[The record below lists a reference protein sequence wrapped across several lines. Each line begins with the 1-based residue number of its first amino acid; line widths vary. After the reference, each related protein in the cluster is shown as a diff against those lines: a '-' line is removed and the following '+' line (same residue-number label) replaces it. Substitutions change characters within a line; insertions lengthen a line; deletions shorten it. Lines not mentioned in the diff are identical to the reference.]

1 MDSTDPAQH
10 TPIAPEH
17 GRVDASSPGA
27 LKEAA
32 GAAYRAGDVAR
43 ATHLY
48 TLALDLVPGVVG
60 GAVDASKDW
69 LALEKAS
76 GGILHALLS
85 NRALCHLKVND
96 FAASASDAGLI

>member
-1 MDSTDPAQH
+1 MVFDD
-10 TPIAPEH
+10 
-17 GRVDASSPGA
+17 
-27 LKEAA
+27 
-32 GAAYRAGDVAR
+32 
-43 ATHLY
+43 
-48 TLALDLVPGVVG
+48 
-60 GAVDASKDW
+60 SKDW